1 MSIFEIVMLTCFGFA
16 WPISIHKS
24 WTSRSTGGK
33 SPMFSYVIIIGYLS
47 GLTHKWLNSRDL
59 VMVLYAINMVMV
71 TIDLLIYYRNKRL
84 EAAKTIGKGLETAKT
99 NG

>member
-1 MSIFEIVMLTCFGFA
+1 MSIFEIIMLACFGFA

-24 WTSRSTGGK
+24 WTSKSTGGK
-33 SPMFSYVIIIGYLS
+33 SPIFSYVVIFGYLS

-71 TIDLLIYYRNKRL
+71 TIDLLIYYRNRRI
-84 EAAKTIGKGLETAKT
+84 EATRTIGKNLEAVKT